1 MAGKKREIQLQTVI
15 NSQSLWDEMLQNK
28 GLTVIDVYQAWCGPC
43 KAMQTLFRKLKN
55 ELNEDEILHFVV
67 AEADSVAALQPFR
80 DNCEPIFL
88 FSVNGKIVSKIEGA
102 NAPLVNKTIINLVND
117 EKKIAAGEIVRP
129 QYHEIGLVGSNA
141 EVGRSASK
149 DTLDRIYSIAII
161 KPEARNT
168 GKTMEIKENIVNA
181 GFVIEAEDNRVLTEN
196 QVREFYSQ
204 IAEQPDF
211 EEFVSLMTHSLSCV
225 LVVSRSS
232 EQVPL
237 LEEEIISK
245 SETEPQEPPEGQPE
259 MDPSS
264 LVKKKWD
271 SLEEYLVKENMH
283 QFCDVEED
291 VDNVNKLID
300 IFFPDFKNMKLE
312 KTLAF
317 LRPDLFQEK
326 KEDVLNIIKNEGF
339 HILMQRPV
347 VLSEEEARTLCKEY
361 ENENYFDKVIENMT
375 SLCAQFAMENLP
387 INQLYGSDSPEA
399 AEREIQYFF
408 PPQNTLAVIKPQATH
423 AQREMIFSRIKE
435 AGFDII
441 QMKEIL
447 LTKEHADKIYYKI
460 AQKDF
465 YNGVLEVLSEGPSL
479 VMILSKW
486 NAIADWRRLMGPTDP
501 SEAKFLSPNS
511 LRAQFGINLLKNAVH
526 GSSNATEA
534 MQSINNIFEEVVPE
548 NPENPEE
555 N

>member
-1 MAGKKREIQLQTVI
+1 MAGKKREIQLQ
-15 NSQSLWDEMLQNK
+15 
-28 GLTVIDVYQAWCGPC
+28 
-43 KAMQTLFRKLKN
+43 
-55 ELNEDEILHFVV
+55 
-67 AEADSVAALQPFR
+67 
-80 DNCEPIFL
+80 
-88 FSVNGKIVSKIEGA
+88 NGKIVSKIEGA

-141 EVGRSASK
+141 EVARSASK
-149 DTLDRIYSIAII
+149 DITDRIYSIAII

-168 GKTMEIKENIVNA
+168 GKTTEIKENIVNA

-232 EQVPL
+232 EQLPL
-237 LEEEIISK
+237 LEEEIVSK

-312 KTLAF
+312 KTLAL

-375 SLCAQFAMENLP
+375 RYKLQHCFPMPVGRGINETKKKALTHTNKYKEQRKALWMKLWRSVCSHVGNLYSCKWP
-387 INQLYGSDSPEA
+387 KSSES
-399 AEREIQYFF
+399 
-408 PPQNTLAVIKPQATH
+408 TVIC
-423 AQREMIFSRIKE
+423 R
-435 AGFDII
+435 
-441 QMKEIL
+441 
-447 LTKEHADKIYYKI
+447 
-460 AQKDF
+460 
-465 YNGVLEVLSEGPSL
+465 GPSL

-511 LRAQFGINLLKNAVH
+511 LRAQFGIDLLRNAVH

-534 MQSINNIFEEVVPE
+534 MQSINNIFEEVDPE